1 MAHQIEDNQF
11 AYAGEPAWH
20 GLGTPI
26 DPQASPKEW
35 LKTANLD
42 YPVEARSLVMRD
54 AHPYND
60 GKIHFISENLKGY
73 KAIVRADTQKVFGI
87 MSNRYHVVQNLDVVE
102 FFQEFIAAGGAEMET
117 VGALRGGAQV
127 WALAKVK
134 GADAK
139 IGGVDQM
146 KGRLLMMTAFD
157 GTSPTIAKA
166 VDERVVC
173 GNTMAIALGEKGKEI
188 RIRHSRKWTKELA
201 DSAKQQLGIAVER
214 IQHMNALAE
223 QFAKVKVDGKSRIK
237 FLQELLNKQPVVT
250 GTNLPVEPTK
260 EELERVLAG
269 VASASGGSVEEDEI
283 KALGKVGAD
292 ILEATFSSPGSQ
304 LSTADGTLW
313 GLVNGVTYYVDHVR
327 GRTQDS
333 RLSHAWFGSGATM
346 KEDAVDIA
354 QELAGITA

>member
-26 DPQASPKEW
+26 DPKATPQEW
-35 LKTANLD
+35 LKTAHLD

-54 AHPYND
+54 NLAPKD
-60 GKIHFISENLKGY
+60 GRIHFTAENLKGY
-73 KAIVRADTQKVFGI
+73 KAIVRADTQKVFSI
-87 MSNRYHVVQNLDVVE
+87 MSNRYHVVQNIDVVE

-127 WALAKVK
+127 WALAKLK
-134 GADAK
+134 GADKK

-146 KGRLLMMTAFD
+146 RARLLMMTAFD
-157 GTSPTIAKA
+157 GTSPTLAKA

-173 GNTMAIALGEKGKEI
+173 GNTLAMALGEKGKEI
-188 RIRHSRKWTKELA
+188 RIRHSRRWTKELA

-214 IQHMNALAE
+214 IQQMNSLAE
-223 QFAKVKVDGKSRIK
+223 QFAKIKVDGKDRIK

-250 GTNLPVEPTK
+250 GTDLPMEPTQD
-260 EELERVLAG
+260 ELERVLAG
-269 VASASGGSVEEDEI
+269 VALASGNVQEDEI

-292 ILEATFSSPGSQ
+292 ILEASFSSPGSQ
-304 LSTADGTLW
+304 LVTADGTLW

-333 RLSHAWFGSGATM
+333 RLSNAWFGSGATM

-354 QELAGITA
+354 QEMAGIRA